1 MRRLTLSTKLFAA
14 ALPLILA
21 VGALLALTVRNDLE
35 EVDHAERGASLGSLW
50 TPLVGAMTAIA
61 RAAEKGEVLT
71 GLLYVSAD
79 AEDLH
84 AHLHTYDAKPFNQLD
99 EKDLCPGAATL
110 DKINAAL
117 R

>member
-50 TPLVGAMTAIA
+50 TPLVGAMT
-61 RAAEKGEVLT
+61 
-71 GLLYVSAD
+71 
-79 AEDLH
+79 
-84 AHLHTYDAKPFNQLD
+84 D
-99 EKDLCPGAATL
+99 EKATMTNR
-110 DKINAAL
+110 ITAAL
-117 R
+117 ALWERGWGKPMQPPEPEKSQESVLSIDSVSCVSF